1 MRKILLGLMLL
12 AGYFG
17 SAQNNYNACGSQSG
31 LWNYDTVFVSCDIIV
46 PAGEQLIIAP
56 NTTVLFEDYFSIHVL
71 GSVDARASY
80 NQPISFTIADT
91 SGFADYH
98 STAGGW
104 NGFRFEQTLP
114 ESDSSLFEYCR
125 FYYGKAAGDSANGYG
140 GAFRIDNFNKIR
152 IEQCLFDKHYAFYRG
167 GAVYANKSDILIR
180 KSEFLNSFAGND
192 GMDYGYG
199 GAVAFRASLPEV
211 SGSYFEGNASTGV
224 GGALSFEFSNPKL
237 INCEFYQN
245 FSALGGAIGFI
256 RATPERQVANLLI
269 HENSSL
275 FFGGGIACLEASPHM
290 TNLTI
295 INNSSA
301 MGGGYYCN
309 EHADPVLAN
318 SILWNNTAGDTLG
331 SQVWIW
337 DVYSE
342 PEFHYCN
349 IQGGLDWFGGS
360 SFIGVYENNMD
371 ADPSFFEQFW
381 LSDDSPC
388 INAGTPD
395 TTGFLIPP
403 TDLLGMD
410 RIQYG
415 RIDMGVMEFI
425 WMGLPQQ
432 HQEMNSLAV
441 FPNPLN
447 FSSVCELDLTSP
459 GAVELSIFDLN
470 GRLIW
475 QQTSPA
481 LPAGG
486 HQFPLTDFV
495 KNNTAKSSFYLLK
508 VTSGSQAWSQRL
520 IH

>member
-1 MRKILLGLMLL
+1 MRKILLGFMLL
-12 AGYFG
+12 VTHFAL
-17 SAQNNYNACGSQSG
+17 AQNNYNACGSQSG
-31 LWNYDTVFVSCDIIV
+31 LWNYDTVFISCDIIV
-46 PAGEQLIIAP
+46 PAGEQLVIAP
-56 NTTVLFEDYFSIHVL
+56 NTTIVFEGYFSMHVL
-71 GSVDARASY
+71 GSVDASASY
-80 NQPISFTIADT
+80 NQPVSFTIADT

-98 STAGGW
+98 STSGGW

-114 ESDSSLFEYCR
+114 ESDSSIFEFCR

-140 GAFRIDNFNKIR
+140 GAFRIDNFSKIR
-152 IEQCLFDKHYAFYRG
+152 IEQCLFDHHYAFYRG
-167 GAVYANKSDILIR
+167 GAVYANKADILIR
-180 KSEFLNSFAGND
+180 KCEFLNSFAGND

-211 SGSYFEGNASTGV
+211 SGSYFEANSSTGV
-224 GGALSFEFSNPKL
+224 GGALSFEFSDPKL
-237 INCEFYQN
+237 VNCEFYQN

-256 RATPERQVANLLI
+256 RSTPERQVANLLI

-342 PEFHYCN
+342 PEFHYCD
-349 IQGGLDWFGGS
+349 IQGGLEWFGGS
-360 SFIGVYENNMD
+360 SFIGVYENNLD
-371 ADPSFFEQFW
+371 ADPLLFEQFW
-381 LSDDSPC
+381 LFNDSPC

-395 TTGFLIPP
+395 TTGLLIPP
-403 TDLLGMD
+403 TDILGVD

-415 RIDMGVMEFI
+415 RIDMGVMEFL

-432 HQEMNSLAV
+432 NQETYALKI
-441 FPNPLN
+441 FPNPLDFN
-447 FSSVCELDLTSP
+447 SVCAFEMPLP
-459 GAVELSIFDLN
+459 GMVQLSIFDLN
-470 GRLIW
+470 GRLVW
-475 QQTSPA
+475 QQTNENVS
-481 LPAGG
+481 AGI
-486 HQFPLTDFV
+486 HRFSLEDFV
-495 KNNTAKSSFYLLK
+495 RKHPKNNRPWLLK
-508 VTSGSQAWSQRL
+508 MTSGSHTQATRL

>member
-1 MRKILLGLMLL
+1 MRKFLLGFMLL
-12 AGYFG
+12 ATHFAF
-17 SAQNNYNACGSQSG
+17 AQNNYNACGSQSG
-31 LWNYDTVFVSCDIIV
+31 LWDYDSVFVSCDIIV
-46 PAGEQLIIAP
+46 PAGEQLVIAP

-80 NQPISFTIADT
+80 NQPVSFTIADT

-98 STAGGW
+98 STSGGW

-114 ESDSSLFEYCR
+114 ESDSSIFEFCR

-140 GAFRIDNFNKIR
+140 GAFRIDNFSKIR
-152 IEQCLFDKHYAFYRG
+152 IEQCSFDHHYAFYRG
-167 GAVYANKSDILIR
+167 GAVYANKADILIR
-180 KSEFLNSFAGND
+180 KCEFLNSFAGND

-211 SGSYFEGNASTGV
+211 SGSYFEANSSTGV
-224 GGALSFEFSNPKL
+224 GGALSFEFSDPKL
-237 INCEFYQN
+237 VNCEFYQN
-245 FSALGGAIGFI
+245 YSALGGAIGFI

-275 FFGGGIACLEASPHM
+275 FFGGGIACLEASPRM

-309 EHADPVLAN
+309 EHANPVLAN
-318 SILWNNTAGDTLG
+318 SILWNNTTGDTLG

-342 PEFHYCN
+342 PEFLYCD
-349 IQGGLDWFGGS
+349 IQGGLEWFGGS
-360 SFIGVYENNMD
+360 SFIGVYENNLD
-371 ADPSFFEQFW
+371 ADPLLFEQFW
-381 LSDDSPC
+381 LFNDSPC

-395 TTGFLIPP
+395 TTGLLIPP
-403 TDLLGMD
+403 TDILGVD

-415 RIDMGVMEFI
+415 RIDMGVMEFL

-432 HQEMNSLAV
+432 NQETYALKI
-441 FPNPLN
+441 FPNPLDFN
-447 FSSVCELDLTSP
+447 SVCAFEMPLP
-459 GAVELSIFDLN
+459 GMVQLSIFDLN
-470 GRLIW
+470 GRLVW
-475 QQTSPA
+475 QQTNENVS
-481 LPAGG
+481 AGI
-486 HQFPLTDFV
+486 HRFSLEDFV
-495 KNNTAKSSFYLLK
+495 RKHPKNNRPWLLK
-508 VTSGSQAWSQRL
+508 MTSGSHTQATRL